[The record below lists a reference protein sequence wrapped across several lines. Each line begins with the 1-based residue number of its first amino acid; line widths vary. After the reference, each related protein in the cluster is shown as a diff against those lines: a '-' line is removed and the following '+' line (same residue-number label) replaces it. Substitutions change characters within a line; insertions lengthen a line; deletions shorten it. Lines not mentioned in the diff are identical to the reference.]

1 MLPTHRL
8 VKTEGETV
16 TRREAY
22 TVVHTLIKVEGEA
35 LVYTQAHRFAQMKAN
50 SVTEKLRGYLM

>member
-1 MLPTHRL
+1 MHRL

-16 TRREAY
+16 TGREAY
-22 TVVHTLIKVEGEA
+22 TVVHTLIKVEGDA

-50 SVTEKLRGYLM
+50 IVTEKLKGYLM